1 MSSVFGFYRELLQED
16 FHWTKVVYAN
26 GEFPVKVW
34 LTIIYMAIWRQLCSP
49 SLRHHKQGPMKIKQ
63 TTIFIFALTVG
74 TAFPVAAQTPQP
86 IAIPRAQAVF
96 EELPTLSASDILR
109 PEFLSGP
116 HHKVR
121 EEVPTYSGAN
131 QFTIDS
137 NFGVFEADG
146 NEMLV
151 RRINEI
157 NAIARLQEVSRT
169 DEFKEALRK
178 AAKSPM
184 TAAKAIAND
193 PVRTIT
199 NVPKGLMK
207 FMGRIGENAKGLGEK
222 HEGTDA
228 EGTQLQQVIGFSD
241 AKRKVAISLGV
252 DPYSTNTVLQHELDQ
267 IAWASFAGG
276 AAFTLATLPVSGAA
290 GTALTVTEV
299 SGDFNDVLKEKSPTD
314 LRIMNRRALLDL
326 GATEN
331 EADKF
336 LNNNAFSPSAQTAFV
351 LNLRSM
357 KGVANR
363 RAFVRLAGETSS
375 SETDAI
381 FCVQTAALMSKLNK
395 ELITLSRIELLGEF
409 PICVAKDG
417 TTVIALQWDYA
428 AWTPGAAHFTDEIE
442 KFAAKSPRNKKVVV
456 ALSGQVS
463 PRLRQELEAR
473 GQIVK
478 DRVAPGPLK

>member
-1 MSSVFGFYRELLQED
+1 MKPARTTILF
-16 FHWTKVVYAN
+16 
-26 GEFPVKVW
+26 
-34 LTIIYMAIWRQLCSP
+34 LTIILG
-49 SLRHHKQGPMKIKQ
+49 L
-63 TTIFIFALTVG
+63 
-74 TAFPVAAQTPQP
+74 AFPGAAQTPQP
-86 IAIPRAQAVF
+86 GAIPRAEAAF
-96 EELPTLSASDILR
+96 EELPLLKASDILR
-109 PEFLSGP
+109 PDILTGP

-137 NFGVFEADG
+137 DFGVFEADG

-151 RRINEI
+151 RRIDEI
-157 NAIARLQEVSRT
+157 NAIARLKEVSRT

-178 AAKSPM
+178 AAKSPIA
-184 TAAKAIAND
+184 AAKAIAND

-207 FMGRIGENAKGLGEK
+207 FMGRIGENAKGIGQK
-222 HEGTDA
+222 HQANDP

-241 AKRKVAISLGV
+241 AKRKVAIGLGV

-267 IAWASFAGG
+267 VAWASFAGG

-314 LRIMNRRALLDL
+314 LRIMNRRTLLDM

-331 EADKF
+331 EVGKF

-363 RAFVRLAGETSS
+363 RAFVRLAGETRS

-381 FCVQTAALMSKLNK
+381 LCLQTAALMSKLNK
-395 ELITLSRIELLGEF
+395 DEIPLSRIELLGEF

-417 TTVIALQWDYA
+417 TTVVALQWDYA
-428 AWTPGAAHFTDEIE
+428 AWTSGAARVSDEVE
-442 KFAAKSPRNKKVVV
+442 KFSAEPPRNKKVHV
-456 ALSGQVS
+456 ALSGQ
-463 PRLRQELEAR
+463 A
-473 GQIVK
+473 
-478 DRVAPGPLK
+478 

>member
-1 MSSVFGFYRELLQED
+1 
-16 FHWTKVVYAN
+16 
-26 GEFPVKVW
+26 
-34 LTIIYMAIWRQLCSP
+34 
-49 SLRHHKQGPMKIKQ
+49 MKIKP
-63 TTIFIFALTVG
+63 TTILFLTVTLG
-74 TAFPVAAQTPQP
+74 LAFPVIAQTPQP
-86 IAIPRAQAVF
+86 SAIPRAEVAF
-96 EELPTLSASDILR
+96 EELPVLNASDILQ
-109 PEFLSGP
+109 PDILTGP

-131 QFTIDS
+131 HFTIDS
-137 NFGVFEADG
+137 DFGVFEADG
-146 NEMLV
+146 NEMLL

-157 NAIARLQEVSRT
+157 NAIARLKEVSRT
-169 DEFKEALRK
+169 DEFKEALRT

-184 TAAKAIAND
+184 AAAKAIAND

-199 NVPKGLMK
+199 NVPKGVMK
-207 FMGRIGENAKGLGEK
+207 FMGRIGENAKGIGEK
-222 HEGTDA
+222 HQANDP

-267 IAWASFAGG
+267 IAWASFTGG

-314 LRIMNRRALLDL
+314 LRIMNRKALLDL
-326 GATEN
+326 GATES
-331 EADKF
+331 EAERF

-363 RAFVRLAGETSS
+363 RAFVRLAGEPSS

-395 ELITLSRIELLGEF
+395 DEIPLARIELLGEF

-417 TTVIALQWDYA
+417 TTIVALQWDYA
-428 AWTPGAAHFTDEIE
+428 AWTPGAAHVSDEVE
-442 KFAAKSPRNKKVVV
+442 KFAAKPPRNKKVLI

-463 PRLRQELEAR
+463 PHLRQELEAR
-473 GQIVK
+473 GELVK

>member
-1 MSSVFGFYRELLQED
+1 
-16 FHWTKVVYAN
+16 
-26 GEFPVKVW
+26 
-34 LTIIYMAIWRQLCSP
+34 
-49 SLRHHKQGPMKIKQ
+49 MK
-63 TTIFIFALTVG
+63 TTFLINFFAFALLTAPLVPSPAPSPTVSV
-74 TAFPVAAQTPQP
+74 APVTY
-86 IAIPRAQAVF
+86 
-96 EELPTLSASDILR
+96 EELPELKASDMLK

-121 EEVPTYSGAN
+121 EEVPTSSGAN

-137 NFGVFEADG
+137 DFGVFEADG

-157 NAIARLQEVSRT
+157 NAIARLKEVSRT

-178 AAKSPM
+178 AANSPVA
-184 TAAKAIAND
+184 AAKAIADD
-193 PVRTIT
+193 PVHAIT
-199 NVPKGLMK
+199 NVPKGVMK
-207 FMGRIGENAKGLGEK
+207 FMGRIGENVKGIGQK
-222 HEGTDA
+222 HEGKDS
-228 EGTQLQQVIGFSD
+228 EGTQLQQVIGYSD
-241 AKRKVAISLGV
+241 EKRKVAISLGV

-299 SGDFNDVLKEKSPTD
+299 SGDVNDILKEKSPTD
-314 LRIMNRRALLDL
+314 LRTMNRRALLDM
-326 GATEN
+326 GATEK
-331 EADKF
+331 ETERF

-351 LNLRSM
+351 LNLRSI
-357 KGVANR
+357 KGMANR

-395 ELITLSRIELLGEF
+395 EEIPLARIELVGDF

-417 TTVIALQWDYA
+417 TTVVALQWDYA
-428 AWTPGAAHFTDEIE
+428 AWTSGAARVSDEVE
-442 KFAAKSPRNKKVVV
+442 KFAAKPPRNKKVLV

-473 GQIVK
+473 GQTLR
-478 DRVAPGPLK
+478 DRLAPGPLK

>member
-1 MSSVFGFYRELLQED
+1 MKTTFVLNSFTFVVSVVLLVPAS
-16 FHWTKVVYAN
+16 K
-26 GEFPVKVW
+26 P
-34 LTIIYMAIWRQLCSP
+34 SP
-49 SLRHHKQGPMKIKQ
+49 TES
-63 TTIFIFALTVG
+63 V
-74 TAFPVAAQTPQP
+74 TPSTY
-86 IAIPRAQAVF
+86 
-96 EELPTLSASDILR
+96 EELPELKASDILK

-116 HHKVR
+116 HYKVR
-121 EEVPTYSGAN
+121 EEVPTSSGAN

-137 NFGVFEADG
+137 DFGVFEVDG

-157 NAIARLQEVSRT
+157 NAIARLKEVSRT

-178 AAKSPM
+178 AANSPVA
-184 TAAKAIAND
+184 AAKAIADD
-193 PVRTIT
+193 PVHAIT
-199 NVPKGLMK
+199 NVPKGVMK
-207 FMGRIGENAKGLGEK
+207 FMGRIGENVKGIGQK
-222 HEGTDA
+222 HEGKDS
-228 EGTQLQQVIGFSD
+228 EGTQLQQVIGYSD
-241 AKRKVAISLGV
+241 EKRKVAISLGV
-252 DPYSTNTVLQHELDQ
+252 DFYSTNTVLQHELEQ

-299 SGDFNDVLKEKSPTD
+299 SGDFNDILKEKSPTD
-314 LRIMNRRALLDL
+314 LRMMNRRALLDL
-326 GATEN
+326 GVTEK
-331 EADKF
+331 EAEKF

-395 ELITLSRIELLGEF
+395 DEIPLSRIELLGDF
-409 PICVAKDG
+409 PICVANDG
-417 TTVIALQWDYA
+417 TTVVALQWDYA
-428 AWTPGAAHFTDEIE
+428 AWTSGAAHVSDEVE
-442 KFAAKSPRNKKVVV
+442 KFAAKPPKNKKVVV

-473 GQIVK
+473 GQLVK